1 MPDRLDHLRTT
12 LADLAAEL
20 RLDRYN
26 RRGHAHELESAALE
40 IISLLHRSENHEP
53 SSNPETL
60 RDRLLE
66 FEASHPNLAAV
77 MNRLIDMLG
86 QMGI

>member
-12 LADLAAEL
+12 LANLAAEL
-20 RLDRYN
+20 RSIDTIDDATR
-26 RRGHAHELESAALE
+26 HELETAALE
-40 IISLLHRSENHEP
+40 IISLLHRSENIEP
-53 SSNPETL
+53 NASPETL

-77 MNRLIDMLG
+77 VHRLIDMLG